1 MTTHRSIILS
11 LVLAATALAPAT
23 ALAKHGADDPA
34 GDDRG
39 GQTTVSDNTG
49 ADDNGSTSGK
59 TEDNPSTGGKA
70 EDNGSASGKTD
81 KAKRDKKI
89 VRVTGDCT
97 GDSTAKLKVKRDR
110 GRLKTEFEVDQ
121 NVNGVAWA
129 VKLSRNGN
137 VAVSTTRTTHAP
149 SGSLR
154 IERRLSNGAGPDT
167 ISASATSPTGE
178 VCTASATI

>member
-1 MTTHRSIILS
+1 MKSHRTIILS
-11 LVLAATALAPAT
+11 LVLATAALAPAT

-39 GQTTVSDNTG
+39 GQTTASDNTT

-59 TEDNPSTGGKA
+59 TDT
-70 EDNGSASGKTD
+70 
-81 KAKRDKKI
+81 AKRAKKV

-121 NVNGVAWA
+121 NVNGVTWA
-129 VKLSRNGN
+129 VKLSRNDK
-137 VAVSTTRTTHAP
+137 VAVATTRTTHAP
-149 SGSLR
+149 SGSFSV
-154 IERRLSNGAGPDT
+154 ERRLANGAGPDT
-167 ISASATSPTGE
+167 ISATATSPTGE